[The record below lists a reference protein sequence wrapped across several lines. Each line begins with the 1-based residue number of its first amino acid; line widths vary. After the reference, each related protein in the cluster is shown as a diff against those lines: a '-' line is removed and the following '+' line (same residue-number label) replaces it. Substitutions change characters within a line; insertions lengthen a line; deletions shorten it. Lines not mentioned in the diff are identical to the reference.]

1 MNFNF
6 QAYMSYILKE
16 ATATAAEKPEGF
28 VWDEQLLPLSHGS
41 VVFHIYKS
49 LYILKRLNRR

>member
-1 MNFNF
+1 
-6 QAYMSYILKE
+6 MSYILKE

-28 VWDEQLLPLSHGS
+28 VWDEQLLPVSHGS